1 MCEGDACIPPP
12 MQLQLAETA
21 GSKVEKCTAGHM
33 VMVSISE
40 KVVEVVK
47 NVDDDA

>member
-1 MCEGDACIPPP
+1 MCEGDACIPSP

-21 GSKVEKCTAGHM
+21 GSKVENCTAGHM
-33 VMVSISE
+33 VMMSMSE